1 MAHFYSALETTLAL
15 YLSWA
20 TPAVV
25 GVNPPLI
32 SGLRVVSLSN

>member
-20 TPAVV
+20 TPAVL
-25 GVNPPLI
+25 G
-32 SGLRVVSLSN
+32 GLRVVSLSN